1 MKMWY
6 VSCKRIVPAQVPS
19 GHRMDARNGAGGHVD
34 INTIAKMAG
43 VSRATVSRYFNNG
56 YVSEEKRRTIAK
68 VVEQT
73 GYVPSQQAQTLRTGK
88 TNLVGVILPKVN
100 SYAVGR
106 MLAGISLSFADTPY
120 QMLLA
125 DTNNNKNAEVSYLQ
139 LFANRNQVDGLI
151 FIATVFDQAHLDAI
165 AALSCP
171 LVVLGQDLEGHTSVY
186 NDDYRSMYWLVR
198 KVLKHGEH
206 PAYIG
211 VLEEDESAGKGRH
224 RGFLDACRDAGVE
237 VPPQAQAVSAF
248 TLDSGYLCAEKIF
261 DAYPECDTLVC
272 ASDNIAY
279 GAMTCAKEYGKRV
292 PEDVQITGV
301 GDGDLSRVVTPTLTT
316 IHHHYKTAG
325 REAARILLQAMQG
338 APEVSREIRMGYDI
352 QIRNSTR
359 S

>member
-1 MKMWY
+1 M
-6 VSCKRIVPAQVPS
+6 
-19 GHRMDARNGAGGHVD
+19 D

-56 YVSEEKRRTIAK
+56 YVSEEKRQVIAR
-68 VVEQT
+68 VIEET
-73 GYVPSQQAQTLRTGK
+73 GYAPSQQAQTLRTGK

-100 SYAVGR
+100 SHAVSR
-106 MLAGISLSFADTPY
+106 MLAGVSLAFADTPY

-125 DTNNNKNAEVSYLQ
+125 NTNNNKDTEVSYLQ
-139 LFANRNQVDGLI
+139 LFANKNQVDGIIL
-151 FIATVFDQAHLDAI
+151 IATVFDRAHMDAI
-165 AALSCP
+165 GALKCP

-198 KVLKHGEH
+198 KVMEHGSH

-211 VLEEDESAGKGRH
+211 VTEEDESAGRNRH
-224 RGFLDACRDAGVE
+224 RGFLDACRDAGIE
-237 VPPQAQAVSAF
+237 VAPDAQIESAF
-248 TLDSGYLCAEKIF
+248 TLDSGYLCAERIF
-261 DAYPECDTLVC
+261 ELHPETDTLIC

-279 GAMTCAKEYGKRV
+279 GAMTCAREYGKRV

-316 IHHHYKTAG
+316 IHHHYQTAG
-325 REAARILLQAMQG
+325 REAASLLLQAMRGKPQ
-338 APEVSREIRMGYDI
+338 VSREIRMGYEI

-359 S
+359 A

>member
-1 MKMWY
+1 MQHGG
-6 VSCKRIVPAQVPS
+6 KRALTDDRRQGIPWEALPAA
-19 GHRMDARNGAGGHVD
+19 RMQEAEMD

-43 VSRATVSRYFNNG
+43 VSRATVSRYFNDG
-56 YVSEEKRRTIAK
+56 YVSEQKRQAIAK
-68 VVEQT
+68 AIEET
-73 GYVPSQQAQTLRTGK
+73 GYTPSQQAQTLRTGK

-100 SYAVGR
+100 SYSVSR
-106 MLAGISLSFADTPY
+106 MLAGISVAFADTPY

-125 DTNNNKNAEVSYLQ
+125 NTNNSKDAEVSYLQ
-139 LFANRNQVDGLI
+139 LFSNRNQVDGIIL
-151 FIATVFDQAHLDAI
+151 IATVFDKAHMDAI
-165 AALSCP
+165 RELRCP

-198 KVLKHGEH
+198 KVLEKGQH

-211 VLEEDESAGKGRH
+211 VTEEDESAGRDRH
-224 RGFLDACRDAGVE
+224 RGFMDACRDAGIE
-237 VPPQAQAVSAF
+237 VPQDAQVESAF
-248 TLDSGYLCAEKIF
+248 TLDSGYLCAERIL
-261 DAYPECDTLVC
+261 DIHPETDTLVC
-272 ASDNIAY
+272 ASDTIAY

-316 IHHHYKTAG
+316 IHHHYHTAG
-325 REAARILLQAMQG
+325 QEAASLLLEAMQG
-338 APEVSREIRMGYDI
+338 KPSVSREIRMGYEI